1 MLTKLTLEHFKNFNN
16 AELLLG
22 PVTSLIGTNASG
34 KSNLRDAFRFLHGVG
49 RGYTL
54 AEIMGEKYGEGGELQ
69 WKGIR
74 GGTRE
79 AAYFR
84 EKRFKLT
91 VEGMLPERKIPLSFI
106 YSITVQP
113 GELNERSRVIQ
124 ESLFVESKMVFI
136 TQVADLPHSSENMF
150 VQFSPDSSVLLRP
163 FQPFLTQIIDYAEED
178 NSIIVDTLAV
188 LTSMRFF
195 DLHPQSMR
203 FPSLPGQIV
212 LGDRGENLSSVL
224 QNICDDPHQKNVLL
238 EWLRELTPMDVV
250 DFEFPADQTGRILV
264 TFVEE
269 QGRKISAY
277 SASDGTLR
285 FLAIIAALLTPRS
298 AKFLFFE
305 ELENGL
311 HPSRVHLLLQLMERK
326 AAEGKIQIV
335 NTTHSPQFLR
345 FLSTNA
351 LEHAS
356 LTYRLP
362 ETPEGRIQ
370 RIVDI
375 PEARRLIA
383 EQDIAHLHES
393 GWFEDAMFFDSEE
406 ATE

>member
-1 MLTKLTLEHFKNFNN
+1 MLTKLTLEQFKNFNK

-22 PVTSLIGTNASG
+22 SVSSLLGTNASG

-79 AAYFR
+79 AAYLR

-91 VEGMLPERKIPLSFI
+91 VEGILPEKETLLPFV

-113 GELNERSRVIQ
+113 GELHERPRVVE
-124 ESLFVESKMVFI
+124 ESLIVEGKMIFI
-136 TQVADLPHSSENMF
+136 TEVADLSQSSEIMF
-150 VQFSPDSSVLLRP
+150 AQFRPQSSAALHP
-163 FQPFLTQIIDYAEED
+163 FQPILTQIVDYAKQD
-178 NSIIVDTLAV
+178 NFIINYTIFV

-195 DLHPQSMR
+195 DLHPQAMR
-203 FPSLPGQIV
+203 LPSLPGQIV

-224 QNICDDPHQKNVLL
+224 QNICDDPHHKNVLL

-250 DFEFPADQTGRILV
+250 DFEFPADQTGRILG
-264 TFVEE
+264 TFVEK

-285 FLAIIAALLTPRS
+285 FLAIIAALLAPRP

-326 AAEGKIQIV
+326 TAEGRIQIV

-345 FLSTNA
+345 FLSTEA

-375 PEARRLIA
+375 PEARRLIE
-383 EQDIAHLHES
+383 EQDIALLHES
-393 GWFEDAMFFDSEE
+393 GWFEDAVFLDSEE
-406 ATE
+406 VTE